1 MSNMMSS
8 EAQRARFLSDAV
20 LSATPA
26 RLLTMLY
33 DRMVLDLDR
42 AEKAQ
47 RAGDTAEANVQL
59 LHAQDIL
66 AELMVTL
73 DVEAWSGGPALQS
86 LYTHL
91 MGELVQANIT
101 HDADRTQQCRA
112 VVEPLRAAWH
122 EAAAELGGATRR
134 TGELATV
141 GAPLQAGGVLGVG

>member
-47 RAGDTAEANVQL
+47 RAGDVAEANVQL

-134 TGELATV
+134 TSELASV
-141 GAPLQAGGVLGVG
+141 GAPQQAGGVLGVG

>member
-47 RAGDTAEANVQL
+47 RAGDAAEANVQL

-112 VVEPLRAAWH
+112 VVEPLRDAWH

-134 TGELATV
+134 TADLATV
-141 GAPLQAGGVLGVG
+141 GAPQQAGGVLGVG

>member
-1 MSNMMSS
+1 MSNVTSS

-33 DRMVLDLDR
+33 DRLVLDLDR

-47 RAGDTAEANVQL
+47 RAGDLAEANVQL
-59 LHAQDIL
+59 IHAQDIV

-73 DVEAWSGGPALQS
+73 DVEAWSGGAALQS
-86 LYTHL
+86 VYTHL

-101 HDADRTQQCRA
+101 HDADRTQQCRT

-134 TGELATV
+134 AEPALASA
-141 GAPLQAGGVLGVG
+141 APSTPGSVLGVG